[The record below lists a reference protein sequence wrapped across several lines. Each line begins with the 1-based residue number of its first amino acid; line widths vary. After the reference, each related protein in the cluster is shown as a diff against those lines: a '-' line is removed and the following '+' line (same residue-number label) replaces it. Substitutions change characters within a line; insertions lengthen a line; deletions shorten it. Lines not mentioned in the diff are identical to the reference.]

1 MSFVEILDRP
11 IAFQRPFVA
20 LGAGITG
27 ALMLSQ
33 AVYWARRGSNEAG
46 WFFKTQVEW
55 EEETGLRRAEQETA
69 RKRLLGMGVLEEDRK
84 GIPAKLYYR
93 VNFDKLEELLV
104 QHCTRNQDCG
114 NPAIKDAGTQ
124 QTGLRESSTPDCGN
138 PADRLA
144 GKSQSKLRKT
154 TTETTAET
162 TADISPGTAGAAPAL
177 GEKVDAEAEREAKKA
192 ALQQACR
199 ETWDAYAEAYR
210 VRYGTE
216 AVRNAK
222 GNTAVVLL
230 VKRLG
235 AEEAPAVAR
244 FFVERVSEAFVVRR
258 CHAIGDLLQSCEAYR
273 TQWASGS
280 AMTSEGARQADRTAS
295 NANTAEGAAAMAI
308 ALVARRR
315 ARQAGAGE
323 EGDSDA
329 E

>member
-69 RKRLLGMGVLEEDRK
+69 RKRLLGMGVLEEDRR
-84 GIPAKLYYR
+84 GIPAKLFYR
-93 VNFDKLEELLV
+93 VNFDKLEELLI
-104 QHCTRNQDCG
+104 QHCNRNQDCG

-124 QTGLRESSTPDCGN
+124 QTGLRESSAPDCGN

-162 TADISPGTAGAAPAL
+162 TADISSGTAGAAPAL
-177 GEKVDAEAEREAKKA
+177 GEKVDAEAQKEAKKA

-199 ETWDAYAEAYR
+199 ETWAAYAAAYL

-222 GNTAVVLL
+222 VNTAVVDL

-235 AEEAPAVAR
+235 AEEAPEVAR
-244 FFVERVSEAFVVRR
+244 FFVERVSEASVVRR
-258 CHAIGDLLQSCEAYR
+258 CHAVGDLLQACEAYR
-273 TQWASGS
+273 TQWARGT
-280 AMTSEGARQADRTAS
+280 AMTAEGARQADRTAS
-295 NANTAEGAAAMAI
+295 NANTAEGAAEIAI
-308 ALVARRR
+308 AMVAARR
-315 ARQAGAGE
+315 ARQAGNDD
-323 EGDSDA
+323 EGGSDA